1 MREASSIADELARP
15 AVTIGIP
22 VYRPDVR
29 TFEKCL
35 ESALG
40 QSFEGSVEV
49 LAVLDGAEENRD
61 LLSSG
66 VFDKFPE
73 VRMVD
78 REHGGEG
85 SARNAIIDLARG
97 EWLVFLDA
105 DDRLDERAV
114 ERLVACAQ
122 RYGADL
128 VSSNHWRVY
137 SEKRRAVD
145 YFDADRLWQGDECDR
160 FFDAVLSSG
169 TDQGTVWGKAFSL
182 DFLREHGLGF
192 DASLVNG
199 VDQEFMVRC
208 VKCASCIV
216 AIPDRTYFYVYSSGS
231 VVRSFSPVYPDLL
244 LATMNKV
251 TVDLG
256 LSDANA
262 NGSPLFNRY
271 VLDRFLML
279 VINYLCHPEFDGGY
293 AARRAR
299 FRGAISS
306 YPYQGALANA
316 RLDDFSLSRR
326 LVILCAQ
333 HGVFA
338 PVRLVGWLRH
348 RQLRGRG

>member
-1 MREASSIADELARP
+1 MREASSIVDDSTRP

-29 TFEKCL
+29 AFERCL

-40 QSFEGSVEV
+40 QSFEGPVEI

-73 VRMVD
+73 VRVVG

-137 SEKRRAVD
+137 SEERRAAD
-145 YFDADRLWQGDECDR
+145 YFDGERLWRGGECDG
-160 FFDAVLSSG
+160 FLDVVLSSG

-182 DFLREHGLGF
+182 DFLRGHGLGF
-192 DASLVNG
+192 DMSLVNG

-208 VKCASCIV
+208 VKHASCIA

-231 VVRSFSPVYPDLL
+231 VVRGFSPAYPDLL
-244 LATMNKV
+244 LATLKQV
-251 TVDLG
+251 SVDLG
-256 LSDANA
+256 LSDVDA
-262 NGSPLFNRY
+262 NGSALFNHY
-271 VLDRFLML
+271 ALDRFLML

-299 FRGAISS
+299 FSEAISS
-306 YPYQGALANA
+306 YPYQGALAGA
-316 RLDDFSLSRR
+316 RLEDFSVSRR
-326 LVILCAQ
+326 FVILCARR
-333 HGVFA
+333 GFFA
-338 PVRLVGWLRH
+338 PIRFVGWLRH

>member
-1 MREASSIADELARP
+1 MREASSIADELIRP
-15 AVTIGIP
+15 TVTIGIP

-29 TFEKCL
+29 AFEKCL
-35 ESALG
+35 ESALN
-40 QSFEGSVEV
+40 QSFEGSIEV
-49 LAVLDGAEENRD
+49 LAVLDGEAENRD

-73 VRMVD
+73 IRAVC

-85 SARNAIIDLARG
+85 STRNAIIDLARG

-105 DDRLDERAV
+105 DDHLDERAL
-114 ERLVACAQ
+114 EKLVACAQ
-122 RYGADL
+122 RRDADV

-137 SEKRRAVD
+137 SEERRAAD
-145 YFDADRLWQGDECDR
+145 YFDAERVWRGGECDG
-160 FFDAVLSSG
+160 FLDVVLSSG
-169 TDQGTVWGKAFSL
+169 TDQGTVWGKTFSL

-192 DASLVNG
+192 DISLVNG

-208 VKCASCIV
+208 VKHAGCIA

-231 VVRSFSPVYPDLL
+231 VVRGFSSAYPNLL

-251 TVDLG
+251 SVDLG
-256 LSDANA
+256 LPDSDAND
-262 NGSPLFNRY
+262 SPLFNRY

-293 AARRAR
+293 AARRAH
-299 FRGAISS
+299 FHEAISS

-316 RLDDFSLSRR
+316 RLEGFSLSRR
-326 LVILCAQ
+326 FVILCAR

>member
-1 MREASSIADELARP
+1 MREASSIAGESARP

-40 QSFEGSVEV
+40 QSFEGFVEV
-49 LAVLDGAEENRD
+49 LAVLDGEAENRD

-73 VRMVD
+73 IRVVG

-85 SARNAIIDLARG
+85 STRNAIIDLARG
-97 EWLVFLDA
+97 EWLIFLDA
-105 DDRLDERAV
+105 DDRLDERAL
-114 ERLVACAQ
+114 ERLVDCAQ
-122 RYGADL
+122 RCDADV

-137 SEKRRAVD
+137 SEERRAAD
-145 YFDADRLWQGDECDR
+145 YFDAERLWRGGECDG
-160 FFDAVLSSG
+160 FLDVVLSSG

-182 DFLREHGLGF
+182 DFLREQGLGF
-192 DASLVNG
+192 DTSLVNG

-208 VKCASCIV
+208 VKCASCIA
-216 AIPDRTYFYVYSSGS
+216 AIPNRTYFYVYSSGS

-251 TVDLG
+251 SVDLG
-256 LSDANA
+256 LSGVNA
-262 NGSPLFNRY
+262 NGSALFNRY

-299 FRGAISS
+299 FREAISS

-316 RLDDFSLSRR
+316 WLADFSLSRR
-326 LVILCAQ
+326 FVILCAR

>member
-1 MREASSIADELARP
+1 MREASSIAGESARP

-22 VYRPDVR
+22 VYRPDVH
-29 TFEKCL
+29 TFEECL

-40 QSFEGSVEV
+40 QSFTGPVEI
-49 LAVLDGAEENRD
+49 LAVLDGEAENRN

-73 VRMVD
+73 IRVVA

-85 SARNAIIDLARG
+85 STRNAIIDLARG

-105 DDRLDERAV
+105 DDRLDERAL
-114 ERLVACAQ
+114 ESLVGCAQ
-122 RYGADL
+122 RCGADV

-137 SEKRRAVD
+137 SEEQKAAD
-145 YFDADRLWQGDECDR
+145 YFDAERLWRGGECDE
-160 FFDAVLSSG
+160 FLDVVLSSG

-182 DFLREHGLGF
+182 DFLKEHRLGF
-192 DASLVNG
+192 DTTLVNG

-208 VKCASCIV
+208 VKCASCIA

-231 VVRSFSPVYPDLL
+231 VVRSFSPHYPDLL

-251 TVDLG
+251 SADLG
-256 LSDANA
+256 LSDADA

-293 AARRAR
+293 AVRRAR
-299 FRGAISS
+299 FREAISS
-306 YPYQGALANA
+306 YPYRGALSDAWLA
-316 RLDDFSLSRR
+316 DFSLSRR
-326 LVILCAQ
+326 FVILCAQ
-333 HGVFA
+333 HGIFA

>member
-1 MREASSIADELARP
+1 MREASNIADESARP
-15 AVTIGIP
+15 RVTIGIP
-22 VYRPDVR
+22 VYRPDAC

-40 QSFEGSVEV
+40 QSFEGPVEILV
-49 LAVLDGAEENRD
+49 VLDGEEENRD

-73 VRMVD
+73 IRVVD
-78 REHGGEG
+78 RKHGGEG
-85 SARNAIIDLARG
+85 STRNAIIDLACG

-105 DDRLDERAV
+105 DDLLEERAL
-114 ERLVACAQ
+114 ERLVTCAQ
-122 RYGADL
+122 RFDADV

-137 SEKRRAVD
+137 SGERRAAD
-145 YFDADRLWQGDECDR
+145 YFDAERLWRGGECDR
-160 FFDAVLSSG
+160 FLDVVLSSG

-182 DFLREHGLGF
+182 DFLREHRLCF
-192 DASLVNG
+192 DTSLING

-208 VKCASCIV
+208 VKHASCI
-216 AIPDRTYFYVYSSGS
+216 ATIPDRTYFYIYSSGS
-231 VVRSFSPVYPDLL
+231 VVRSFSPTYPNLL

-251 TVDLG
+251 SSGLG
-256 LSDANA
+256 LSDVDA

-293 AARRAR
+293 MARRAR
-299 FRGAISS
+299 FRAAISS

-316 RLDDFSLSRR
+316 RLEDFSLSRR
-326 LVILCAQ
+326 FVILCARY
-333 HGVFA
+333 GVFA

-348 RQLRGRG
+348 RQLRGRV